1 MITVEAYQN
10 AQVHTITAQNKE
22 FFEVKMKD
30 VQDKLGI
37 KNITQHVKDELR
49 SKFETNKLAKEKKQQ
64 YLRSEYQI
72 MKVETNNKKDKVV
85 KNKLIEKII
94 KNCRGVKKCNDGIN
108 RLDKENQRQNFK
120 TILDL
125 KKMKYMKEKN
135 TQ

>member
-1 MITVEAYQN
+1 
-10 AQVHTITAQNKE
+10 
-22 FFEVKMKD
+22 
-30 VQDKLGI
+30 
-37 KNITQHVKDELR
+37 
-49 SKFETNKLAKEKKQQ
+49 
-64 YLRSEYQI
+64 

-108 RLDKENQRQNFK
+108 RLDKENQRQNFR